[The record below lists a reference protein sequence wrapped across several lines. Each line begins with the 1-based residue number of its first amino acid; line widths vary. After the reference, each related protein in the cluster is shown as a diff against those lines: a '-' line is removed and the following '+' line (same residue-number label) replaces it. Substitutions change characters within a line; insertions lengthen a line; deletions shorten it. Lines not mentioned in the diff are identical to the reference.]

1 MALIEGL
8 LNAGLPSVEVASF
21 VSPKAV
27 PKMAGA
33 ADVVGALDLDRA
45 DFHALV
51 PNRKGYE
58 LASAS
63 GIRSVGVV
71 LSATETMNRENINM
85 SLDRATSVCAEV
97 LQQARTDGL
106 KARAYVSVA
115 FECPFEG
122 VVPDERLERLGAVM
136 FDAGADEVI
145 VADTIGAGNPLRAKA
160 LFGRMVAA
168 FGASRLA
175 AHLHDTRALALAN
188 AWQALEC
195 GIRRFDSSVGGLGG
209 CPFAAGAAGNLATQD
224 LRIGEI
230 TREVRQIFESLRNPN
245 FATPFLGRKLGKK
258 RGAIVGILV
267 TILLYPVP
275 FVLLLMGWLPAL
287 GSWTSLYVFAAL
299 SALEV
304 VGVMSGGVLLDSM
317 MADVVEDSEIETK
330 RLGAGTIVSLVRLD
344 GIESVDLMTR
354 ELWEDLA
361 SMFLPLFCG
370 LNLLALL
377 VVLRY
382 PITRDGHSANLPAL
396 AGRRRDAEPA

>member
-1 MALIEGL
+1 MDSVIVNDVAPRDGLQNDPVALSPAERVALIEGL

-27 PKMAGA
+27 PKMVGA
-33 ADVVGALDLDRA
+33 ADVVAALDLERA

-58 LASAS
+58 LARAS

-122 VVPDERLERLGAVM
+122 VVPDETVERLGAVM

-195 GIRRFDSSVGGLGG
+195 GIRRFDASAGGVGG
-209 CPFAAGAAGNLATQD
+209 CPFAPGAAGNLATED
-224 LRIGEI
+224 L
-230 TREVRQIFESLRNPN
+230 VSLLHQAGVETGIDLAALLNVVGDLGNR
-245 FATPFLGRKLGKK
+245 LGR
-258 RGAIVGILV
+258 
-267 TILLYPVP
+267 TIGGRTVP
-275 FVLLLMGWLPAL
+275 WLRRNL
-287 GSWTSLYVFAAL
+287 AA
-299 SALEV
+299 A
-304 VGVMSGGVLLDSM
+304 
-317 MADVVEDSEIETK
+317 
-330 RLGAGTIVSLVRLD
+330 
-344 GIESVDLMTR
+344 
-354 ELWEDLA
+354 
-361 SMFLPLFCG
+361 
-370 LNLLALL
+370 
-377 VVLRY
+377 
-382 PITRDGHSANLPAL
+382 
-396 AGRRRDAEPA
+396 

>member
-1 MALIEGL
+1 MDSVIVNDVAPRDGLQNDPVALSPAERVALIEGL

-33 ADVVGALDLDRA
+33 ADVVAALDLDRA

-58 LASAS
+58 LARAS

-85 SLDRATSVCAEV
+85 SLEQATSVCAEV

-122 VVPDERLERLGAVM
+122 VVPDETVERLGAVM

-195 GIRRFDSSVGGLGG
+195 GIRRFDASAGGVGG
-209 CPFAAGAAGNLATQD
+209 CPFAPGAAGNLATED
-224 LRIGEI
+224 L
-230 TREVRQIFESLRNPN
+230 VSLLHQAGVETGINLAALLNVVGDLGNR
-245 FATPFLGRKLGKK
+245 LGR
-258 RGAIVGILV
+258 
-267 TILLYPVP
+267 TIGGRTVP
-275 FVLLLMGWLPAL
+275 WLRRNL
-287 GSWTSLYVFAAL
+287 AA
-299 SALEV
+299 A
-304 VGVMSGGVLLDSM
+304 
-317 MADVVEDSEIETK
+317 
-330 RLGAGTIVSLVRLD
+330 
-344 GIESVDLMTR
+344 
-354 ELWEDLA
+354 
-361 SMFLPLFCG
+361 
-370 LNLLALL
+370 
-377 VVLRY
+377 
-382 PITRDGHSANLPAL
+382 
-396 AGRRRDAEPA
+396 